1 MPQSPSSSSR
11 RKSTPGN
18 STGQPNKTGIGC
30 MSGLLNLFSRRHSR
44 RRIPYAVRKEMPMPA
59 LPKPEFTELKTKLT
73 PTNGDAGI
81 ISGDVDGG
89 LARRSPTLPL
99 EIRRSG
105 CFFDQDSPRRSSAL
119 LARLMGLEEPPV
131 SPPPP
136 KTPAVCLTVDSAEE
150 KRRTLLG
157 ALERCDEDLRA
168 LKLIIDAIRTVEMR
182 RSKIAGEQ
190 LGHELKCVD
199 GGNNGEQPSPV
210 SVLDAFSSPKS
221 RSSENASS
229 VLAARS
235 LVPRFLTSNGGGGGG
250 GGGAEVPEKKAW
262 TSAAVVG
269 CSLKRRMMA
278 DGIPRFPAEQK
289 GVKDRAG
296 SAVPAAAKEFSGSLW
311 QLRWRTNRAERNEGA
326 TVIAE
331 LADDVAVDLVNSLVM
346 EQVENCW

>member
-1 MPQSPSSSSR
+1 MPQSSSSSSSR

-18 STGQPNKTGIGC
+18 STGRPNETGIGC

-44 RRIPYAVRKEMPMPA
+44 RRIPYGGA
-59 LPKPEFTELKTKLT
+59 
-73 PTNGDAGI
+73 
-81 ISGDVDGG
+81 DGG

-119 LARLMGLEEPPV
+119 LARLMGMEEPPV
-131 SPPPP
+131 SPPAP
-136 KTPAVCLTVDSAEE
+136 KTPAIGLSVDSAEE

-235 LVPRFLTSNGGGGGG
+235 LVPRFLTSNDAGGGGG
-250 GGGAEVPEKKAW
+250 GGGAEVAEKKAW

-311 QLRWRTNRAERNEGA
+311 QLRWRTNHAERNEGA
-326 TVIAE
+326 AVIAE
-331 LADDVAVDLVNSLVM
+331 LADDVAVDLVNSLVR
-346 EQVENCW
+346 EQVENCWKISSNGKL